1 MKALFF
7 LRRRLSMQ
15 RLHGYLFLEIK
26 IRPCLCNDRS
36 KKRKKVVE
44 YEKTD
49 FPVSIVG
56 FIGVCLCAEPVY
68 VGFVPE

>member
-36 KKRKKVVE
+36 KKRKKVVDSLAATIILQS
-44 YEKTD
+44 YLNGLKK
-49 FPVSIVG
+49 
-56 FIGVCLCAEPVY
+56 
-68 VGFVPE
+68 